1 MKNKIIIALL
11 LIAVIFLSGLIS
23 YILYQ
28 KNINI
33 CEPITLSFSEFE
45 ESDTVQISISAI
57 SPIGKEYPITYSNR
71 TNKWKMH
78 NGSYCKA
85 IVLIL
90 NDSISNKLNTV
101 IIDYDNKTFKL
112 PISSLQIVAKSTH
125 EKQYIL
131 PSSIR
136 SQKSFFS
143 KFIYVISSNT
153 ALILL
158 VFLSFVA
165 VAAIVSLVMKYRNGK
180 LHKQVIY
187 RWVKTLSIS
196 IIIALGI
203 FYGYLLI
210 KFTISSIITAML
222 FITIIGL
229 ILWLIIESVVVLFPK
244 IAKFKL
250 RIKKIILIFII
261 IWICVECT
269 LRFFGVNKSYN
280 EKMTNYYSS
289 GFNDNLKTDSDNP
302 HLFVLEKNTITYD
315 VKDEFTYK
323 ISSNNDGLRDIDH
336 SLNKSED
343 ELRII
348 CFGNSFTEGIGA
360 PQDSTWPKLLEDNLN
375 SIYDGKISVFN
386 AGISG
391 SDPFFSYMLL
401 EERMLKYKPDIVLL
415 ALQETDFNFHR
426 FRGGFERF
434 TDNGYHY
441 REPPSWEKL
450 YAASY
455 VFRLFLNN
463 ILGYPNKYL
472 QSQEEYKKE
481 IINANLDIEN
491 CVNRFYKLS
500 TVENF
505 KFVVVIIDFRLN
517 SKYDLM
523 ASKLKKEDI
532 ITVIDLKDFNK
543 NIKKLSDKELKSFF
557 WKIDMHCNSKGYNF
571 ISNGIIW
578 KFNEIGIIDSIKK
591 STKTSN

>member
-1 MKNKIIIALL
+1 MKNKIVIALL
-11 LIAVIFLSGLIS
+11 IIAVILLSGLIS
-23 YILYQ
+23 YVLYQ

-33 CEPITLSFSEFE
+33 YDPVSISFSGFE
-45 ESDTVQISISAI
+45 ESDTNKICISAI
-57 SPIGKEYPITYSNR
+57 SPIGKEYPITYNSR
-71 TNKWKMH
+71 TNKWEMH
-78 NGSYCKA
+78 KGSYCKA

-90 NDSISNKLNTV
+90 NDSISNKLKTV
-101 IIDYDNKTFKL
+101 IIDFNNKTIKL
-112 PISSLQIVAKSTH
+112 PISCLEIVTKSTH

-136 SQKSFFS
+136 SKKSFFS
-143 KFIYVISSNT
+143 KFIYVISSNS
-153 ALILL
+153 ALILI
-158 VFLSFVA
+158 VFLSFVVLA
-165 VAAIVSLVMKYRNGK
+165 TIVSLVKKYRNGN
-180 LHKQVIY
+180 LPKQLIY
-187 RWVKTLSIS
+187 RWLKTVSIS
-196 IIIALGI
+196 VIIALGI

-210 KFTISSIITAML
+210 KFTMSSIITAML
-222 FITIIGL
+222 FIIINGL
-229 ILWLIIESVVVLFPK
+229 ILWLIIEFVVVLFPR

-250 RIKKIILIFII
+250 RIKKIILIFIL
-261 IWICVECT
+261 IWICVECA

-315 VKDEFTYK
+315 VKKEFTYK

-375 SIYDGKISVFN
+375 TICNKEVTVFN

-434 TDNGYHY
+434 TDDGFHY
-441 REPPSWEKL
+441 RKPPSWEKF
-450 YAASY
+450 YAVSY

-463 ILGYPNKYL
+463 VLGYPNKYL
-472 QSQEEYKKE
+472 QSRDEYEKE
-481 IINANLDIEN
+481 IINANVDLEN

-500 TVENF
+500 TVKGFNF
-505 KFVVVIIDFRLN
+505 AVVFLDFRLN
-517 SKYDLM
+517 SKYDYLNG
-523 ASKLKKEDI
+523 KLKKEGI
-532 ITVIDLKDFNK
+532 INVIDLRDYNK
-543 NIKKLSDKELKSFF
+543 NVEKLSDDELESFF

-571 ISNGIIW
+571 ISKGITW
-578 KFNEIGIIDSIKK
+578 KFSKMGILDSLNN
-591 STKTSN
+591 TP